1 MSDVVARR
9 SILPTYIQNAS
20 LAYRNLDY
28 IAEQVA
34 PTLDVASPLAKIW
47 KYRKGAWFRDD
58 AKPRSPGAEPNEI
71 QFHGTAVDIR
81 TIQYDAAVR
90 ITKEDMDNAGVTGDH
105 PPMNMKQTAT
115 LLAVDKLA
123 LRRER
128 MVSTLIK
135 DTKWVDNN
143 AGGEDAEGLWG
154 IAGSTNTFFADIAKG
169 KGVILDNTGMIPNSL
184 MMDFETWEKLKN
196 SDAAI
201 ARLNNS
207 SLKNMTVDAMRSILE
222 LDRLVIGKAV
232 YSSAEETQAHD
243 DFTAVRVWDGN
254 TAGKGIGFLYY
265 APMTPGLKVP
275 SALYRP
281 RHKVLGT
288 QQYLATYEH
297 TLTTSHSWL
306 YQAVEDHQVLATG
319 TDLGYKWTDTADD

>member
-1 MSDVVARR
+1 MSDVIPRR
-9 SILPTYIQNAS
+9 SLLPQYIQNAS
-20 LAYRNLDY
+20 LAYKNIDY

-34 PTLDVASPLAKIW
+34 PTLDVASPRAKIW
-47 KYRKGAWFRDD
+47 KYSKGAYFRDE
-58 AKPRSPGAEPNEI
+58 AKPRTSGAEPNEI
-71 QFHGTAVDIR
+71 QFHGTAVSIS
-81 TIQYDAAVR
+81 TMEYDAAVR
-90 ITKEDMDNAGVTGDH
+90 ITAEDLESQGLTGA
-105 PPMNMKQTAT
+105 PPMKMKQDAT
-115 LLAVDKLA
+115 LLAVDKLN

-135 DTKWVDNN
+135 DTTWIDGN
-143 AGGEDAEGLWG
+143 AGGEDAGGLWG
-154 IAGSTNTFFADIAKG
+154 ASGSTNTFFEDIAKG
-169 KGVILDNTGMIPNSL
+169 KGVILDKTGIIPNSL

-196 SDAAI
+196 SDDAI

-207 SLKNMTVDAMRSILE
+207 SLKKMTVDAMRSILE
-222 LDRLVIGKAV
+222 LDRLVIGTAV
-232 YSSAEETQAHD
+232 YSSAEETQAQD

-265 APMTPGLKVP
+265 APMAPGLKVP

-297 TLTTSHSWL
+297 TLSTSHSWL
-306 YQAVEDHQVLATG
+306 YQAIEVHQVLATG
-319 TDLGYKWTDTADD
+319 TDLGSKWTDTADT

>member
-1 MSDVVARR
+1 M
-9 SILPTYIQNAS
+9 
-20 LAYRNLDY
+20 
-28 IAEQVA
+28 E
-34 PTLDVASPLAKIW
+34 
-47 KYRKGAWFRDD
+47 
-58 AKPRSPGAEPNEI
+58 
-71 QFHGTAVDIR
+71 
-81 TIQYDAAVR
+81 YDAAVR
-90 ITKEDMDNAGVTGDH
+90 ITAEDLENQGVTTGT
-105 PPMNMKQTAT
+105 PPMRMKQDAT
-115 LLAVDKLA
+115 LLAVDKLN

-135 DTKWVDNN
+135 DTTWADTN
-143 AGGEDAEGLWG
+143 AAGEDAEGLWG
-154 IAGSTNTFFADIAKG
+154 ASGSTNTFFADIAKG
-169 KGVILDNTGMIPNSL
+169 KGVILDKTGIVPNSL
-184 MMDFETWEKLKN
+184 MMDYETWEKLKN
-196 SDAAI
+196 SDGAI

-254 TAGKGIGFLYY
+254 NAGKGIGFLYY
-265 APMTPGLKVP
+265 APMAPGLKVP

-297 TLTTSHSWL
+297 TLSTSHSWL
-306 YQAVEDHQVLATG
+306 YQAIEDHQVLATG